1 MLKLIHYIFEILL
14 GTAIMFFGSLLAIW
28 GSSTF
33 LGMAIIGIGLFV
45 LAFAVKNNP
54 RSNHPTNISGAKRL
68 SLLLICVVVSFI
80 LFATGITRESDKT
93 LDTQTSQN
101 ITESSSVTIPEET
114 TLKASQLGEYEVQ
127 IKEHYKSKGF
137 YDEKLVVVVF
147 TFTNE
152 SDNTICFN
160 DAIDVQAFQNGVEL
174 NLYIATNI
182 PGQVDV
188 RDSYKEL
195 KPGASY
201 DVPIAYILDD
211 TENNVEIE
219 LSSQFVFEPIT
230 YTITLN

>member
-1 MLKLIHYIFEILL
+1 MLKIVQFIFEIVL
-14 GTAIMFFGSLLAIW
+14 GTAIMFFGSLFAIW
-28 GSSTF
+28 GNTKY
-33 LGMAIIGIGLFV
+33 LGIAIIGIGVFIYFVAIANNPKNTDKPSKLKMSNIKRSLTILLCLVAAFIFLFV
-45 LAFAVKNNP
+45 DINNT
-54 RSNHPTNISGAKRL
+54 NTNI
-68 SLLLICVVVSFI
+68 
-80 LFATGITRESDKT
+80 
-93 LDTQTSQN
+93 DTNTS
-101 ITESSSVTIPEET
+101 TTSTTEET
-114 TLKASQLGEYEVQ
+114 TYKASNLGEYKVQ

-147 TFTNE
+147 TFTNK
-152 SDNTICFN
+152 SDEAICFN

-201 DVPIAYILDD
+201 DVPKAYILDD
-211 TENNVEIE
+211 TENSVEIE
-219 LSSQFVFEPIT
+219 LSNQFVFEPIT